1 MSGAERLLRQPLG
14 LNRNPTQASALR
26 RKRKAPRQ
34 MGIWKGIINVRP
46 VLADAA
52 VSIVGNKVADVGAQ
66 ENKLLNILQPK
77 QYVVR
82 VYIMQGNRSIGAS
95 HDGGLATVIES
106 R

>member
-1 MSGAERLLRQPLG
+1 MNGAERLLRQPLG

-52 VSIVGNKVADVGAQ
+52 VSAAGIADVGAQ

>member
-1 MSGAERLLRQPLG
+1 
-14 LNRNPTQASALR
+14 
-26 RKRKAPRQ
+26 

-52 VSIVGNKVADVGAQ
+52 VSIVGNNVADVGAQ